1 MKKTRKNTRTPSR
14 KSNRARANALQII
27 DRVTGRDEKLRA
39 LIAEGAINAEIA
51 EMLLVARERAG
62 LTQAQLAQRIGTKQ
76 PVIARLEDADYNG
89 HSLTMLQ
96 RIATALGLR
105 LEVRLAPRKSA

>member
-1 MKKTRKNTRTPSR
+1 MKKTRRSIRTSK
-14 KSNRARANALQII
+14 KSNHATSDALRIL
-27 DRVTGRDEKLRA
+27 DRVTGRDEKLRT
-39 LIAEGAINAEIA
+39 LITEATINADIA
-51 EMLLVARERAG
+51 EMLLAARERAG
-62 LTQAQLAQRIGTKQ
+62 LTQAQLAQRVGTKQ

>member
-1 MKKTRKNTRTPSR
+1 MKKTRRSTRTPNR
-14 KSNRARANALQII
+14 KSSRPTADALQII
-27 DRVTGRDEKLRA
+27 DRITGRDEKLRA
-39 LIAEGAINAEIA
+39 LIAEATINAEVA
-51 EMLLVARERAG
+51 EMLLAARERAG

-76 PVIARLEDADYNG
+76 PVIARLEDADYDG

-105 LEVRLAPRKSA
+105 LEVRLAPKKGT